1 MAMDFHRAADG
12 IGVAARK
19 RDEKAVLQAVSST
32 LSTCVAC
39 YAVDRQEFL
48 NEATWQRLTAQ
59 QQSPMPAAST
69 HAVTV
74 LFKRGIAPPIPQ

>member
-32 LSTCVAC
+32 LSTCVASH
-39 YAVDRQEFL
+39 AVYRQEITD
-48 NEATWQRLTAQ
+48 EATGVA
-59 QQSPMPAAST
+59 
-69 HAVTV
+69 
-74 LFKRGIAPPIPQ
+74 